1 MFYGSA
7 RNVTELTDLIEERDL
22 IRKYSDDDI
31 IFIRKVYDK
40 WVYTV
45 ASHGLS
51 DVLGLTPIELQESMN
66 NGTFAK
72 RIINRDELSEF
83 MYQVD
88 KLTVKTEDFSKE
100 FIIADKDNNPRKFKL
115 SFQYVGDESTNI
127 KYLLKTYL
135 LD

>member
-1 MFYGSA
+1 M
-7 RNVTELTDLIEERDL
+7 
-22 IRKYSDDDI
+22 
-31 IFIRKVYDK
+31 
-40 WVYTV
+40 
-45 ASHGLS
+45 SHGLS

-66 NGTFAK
+66 DGSFAN
-72 RIINRDELSEF
+72 RIVNREELAEF

-100 FIIADKDNNPRKFKL
+100 FVISDKDNKPRKFKL
-115 SFQYVGDESTNI
+115 SFKYVGDESTNI